1 MSGVSPVPVEWFHG
15 LAWGCWCGRDQW
27 LGWDSSRPG
36 VVWVCF
42 WAPGPP
48 PHNVCCG
55 AVRCPSSSAWFPLLV
70 SGEGG
75 GAWWFENWIVD
86 ASKGNFGFF
95 LLIAISPNS
104 SIEFGFE
111 IDRFVIILVLRF
123 VVWRSCYQETRGW
136 GNDNLFCCCAACEGV
151 WWMPWQTVPMKD
163 V

>member
-1 MSGVSPVPVEWFHG
+1 MVPRSRMGMLVWKRSWAWMSRRDVREWYGYAFG
-15 LAWGCWCGRDQW
+15 LPDRHPTT
-27 LGWDSSRPG
+27 S
-36 VVWVCF
+36 VV
-42 WAPGPP
+42 
-48 PHNVCCG
+48 
-55 AVRCPSSSAWFPLLV
+55 VRFDAHMEKACSLR
-70 SGEGG
+70 GG
-75 GAWWFENWIVD
+75 LETCGAWWFENWIVD

>member
-1 MSGVSPVPVEWFHG
+1 MFLDSVSHMDAG
-15 LAWGCWCGRDQW
+15 SRRRCCGCWCGRDQW

-136 GNDNLFCCCAACEGV
+136 DNGLAV
-151 WWMPWQTVPMKD
+151 VPLARAYGGCLGRQYR
-163 V
+163 